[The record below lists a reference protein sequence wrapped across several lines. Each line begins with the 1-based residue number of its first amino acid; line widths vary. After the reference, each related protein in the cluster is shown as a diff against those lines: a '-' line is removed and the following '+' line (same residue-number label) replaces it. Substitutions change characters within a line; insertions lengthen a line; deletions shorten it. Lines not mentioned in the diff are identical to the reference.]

1 MSSVRYFSEGISFKV
16 PNPRKTSSWIKS
28 VIQVNK
34 AKLKEVSFI
43 FCSDSYLLQMNQSF
57 LNHNTLTD
65 IITFDYSKSRN
76 ALEGEIYISV
86 ERVLENAE
94 KFEVSFE
101 QEIKRVMIHGILHLL
116 GFKDKKVKEKAQ
128 MRKKEE
134 ACLSLFK

>member
-34 AKLKEVSFI
+34 AKFKEVSFI

>member
-65 IITFDYSKSRN
+65 IITFDHSKSRN

>member
-57 LNHNTLTD
+57 LNYNTLTD

>member
-86 ERVLENAE
+86 ERVLANAE